1 MGIVQNSLV
10 LMEKDLGM
18 LNTVDRILVVVDK
31 ILEVVDK
38 ILEVVE
44 TVDKNLVVMNNTH
57 YYLGSL
63 FTRINR
69 S

>member
-18 LNTVDRILVVVDK
+18 LNTVDRILV
-31 ILEVVDK
+31 VVDK